1 MASENEVVN
10 PEATNTSANAASD
23 ISANAAPDSSACTEA
38 LPVEFPCEKEGV
50 LKLLPHRDPFV
61 WVSRVLSCEPG
72 KSVVAELDVDPD
84 LALFAGHFPGHPVF
98 PGVILMEALA
108 QAASIC
114 VLVQDGKEGS
124 LGYLVGIDK
133 AKFRRTVLP
142 GETVTLKGTITK
154 NSSRMCVAEVEAS
167 VDGEVCA
174 TAVQKY
180 VIAPGKKSEG
190 GNQ

>member
-10 PEATNTSANAASD
+10 SEATNTSVNAALD
-23 ISANAAPDSSACTEA
+23 TSANVASDSSACTEA
-38 LPVEFPCEKEGV
+38 SPVEFPCEKEGV

-72 KSVVAELDVDPD
+72 KSVVAELDVDPY
-84 LALFAGHFPGHPVF
+84 LALFAGHFPGHPVL

>member
-1 MASENEVVN
+1 MADEKQTVSD
-10 PEATNTSANAASD
+10 ASD
-23 ISANAAPDSSACTEA
+23 SAATS
-38 LPVEFPCEKEGV
+38 VEFPCEKEGV

-61 WVSRVLSCEPG
+61 WVSRVLSCKPG
-72 KSVVAELDVDPD
+72 QSVVAELDVDPE
-84 LALFAGHFPGHPVF
+84 LPLFAGHFPGHPVL

-167 VDGEVCA
+167 VDGEICA

>member
-1 MASENEVVN
+1 MADEKNQASPLSENQ
-10 PEATNTSANAASD
+10 AMFSGSQASM
-23 ISANAAPDSSACTEA
+23 

-72 KSVVAELDVDPD
+72 RSVVAELDVNPE
-84 LALFAGHFPGHPVF
+84 LPLFAGHFPGHPVL

-133 AKFRRTVLP
+133 AKFRKTVLP

-167 VDGEVCA
+167 VDGEICA